1 MTELR
6 VVSREDLSR
15 VIERVH
21 LDLPP
26 DATIADIMLREC
38 PAYTQEAAGKAY
50 LTLVMDGVKIPVGL
64 WPKCRIGSA
73 RQITVIIE
81 AGGITAT
88 AVMAIISIVM
98 AVASAIYS
106 IISMNRLGKAGT
118 AETKQGS
125 SIYDVNAQ
133 GNQVNLMNIIPE
145 TFGHFKRFPDYL
157 ADKHIFY
164 RNNIMFV
171 DMILCQ
177 GRGKYER
184 AGDGSDVF
192 VGETPISE
200 LPGCQVS
207 VLEPGEVM
215 TDQNTP
221 EDKSWYCFYQCTE
234 VTGSGH
240 TLEPA
245 VTEIDQSS
253 QTGSTITYN
262 GDTLSGGY
270 YTSQT
275 IDGGTQGPGSMM
287 IYHAFTLPWD
297 IGAFFTISGSV
308 DIRQLGTSDTITP
321 DAVTGTTDITAVLPE
336 YFLNDAAA
344 EHKAWLRPR
353 ETDPDDPAVII
364 AAGDL
369 VNITSENITR
379 LTYTITGGTGGPEIR
394 TAENVDS
401 ITAQAE
407 LLAVSYN
414 DPDGEATLTFASVEI
429 PSGNYPPAPAAPA
442 GAYNTNITYERRIT
456 LAQPMPS
463 DYTAGSDNGLYEY
476 MSRDGNTYTLRKVN
490 SSYAPIT
497 GWSEFWAQGYTQ
509 TGLTFTLDESSST
522 AGQYVGPYRACP
534 VGAAATIFEY
544 DIRFPQGL
552 GYLQDNGTFRDL
564 TVTLE
569 IGYRA
574 AGSNDAWTT
583 ITREFT
589 AHTNDEL
596 AYTYQME
603 AATPGNYEFR
613 IKNLTESSNNTRAL
627 EEVRWVGLKSVISTK
642 NQYDDITVLICRFRG
657 SETLSEL
664 SENQIATYWTR
675 KLPPVGG
682 GTETATRDLA
692 PAVQY
697 VVGQSKY
704 AGILDAASLAEFNEF
719 WNARGIELNGTIDSD
734 GTLLQ
739 VLQDILTVGFASPII
754 RDNKLAFSR
763 LHPQGENEPLAQIFT
778 MQNLTASPE
787 ITFNLPKDDDVNEVV
802 VEYTSPETYKTET
815 IFCHVD
821 ENGDKSITL
830 YPESPHQEKLRAF
843 GVTSREQAEAMGMRR
858 LRYLRNTRVT
868 YKIKTELDGLNCQY
882 NDLVGLVLDEDM
894 SNITGRITAYDS
906 DTQTVTTDQQIKATH
921 SAGIIYIRQMD
932 GSPIS
937 RTFTRKDS
945 HHLQLAAAMFA
956 WDDRYGADLEYPF
969 FAIGEMVRCWVTGVT
984 PADKTCELTL
994 INYSAD
1000 IFIDD
1005 IIPTEGYGISAYGI
1019 APYGEPM

>member
-15 VIERVH
+15 VIERAY

-38 PAYTQEAAGKAY
+38 PAYTQEAAAKAY

-64 WPKCRIGSA
+64 WPKCRIGKA

-88 AVMAIISIVM
+88 AIMAIISIVM

-221 EDKSWYCFYQCTE
+221 EDKSWFCFYQCTE

-253 QTGSTITYN
+253 QTGSAITYN
-262 GDTLSGGY
+262 EDTLSGGY

-275 IDGGTQGPGSMM
+275 IAGGTQGPGSMM

-321 DAVTGTTDITAVLPE
+321 DAVTGTTDITADLPE

-353 ETDPDDPAVII
+353 ETDPDDPSII
-364 AAGDL
+364 TAAGDL
-369 VNITSENITR
+369 VNLTSENITR

-407 LLAVSYN
+407 LLAISYN
-414 DPDGEATLTFASVEI
+414 DPDGEATLTFDSVEI

-442 GAYNTNITYERRIT
+442 GAYNTSISYERRIT

-476 MSRDGNTYTLRKVN
+476 MNREGNIYTIRKVN
-490 SSYAPIT
+490 SSYAPIS
-497 GWSEFWAQGYTQ
+497 GWTEMWAQGYTQ

-682 GTETATRDLA
+682 GTETATRELA

-697 VVGQSKY
+697 VVNQSKY
-704 AGILDAASLAEFNEF
+704 AGILDAASLAEFNDF

-906 DTQTVTTDQQIKATH
+906 DTLTITTDQQIKATH
-921 SAGIIYIRQMD
+921 SAGIIYIRQLN

-945 HHLQLAAAMFA
+945 HHLQLAAVMFP

-994 INYSAD
+994 VNYAED
-1000 IFIDD
+1000 IFTDD
-1005 IIPTEGYGISAYGI
+1005 LTPSEGYGISPYGI
-1019 APYGEPM
+1019 TPYGI

>member
-1 MTELR
+1 MIEIE
-6 VVSREDLSR
+6 VVSRENLSQ
-15 VIERVH
+15 VLERAA
-21 LDLPP
+21 LELPP
-26 DATIADIMLREC
+26 ETTIADIMRREC
-38 PAYTQEAAGKAY
+38 PAYTDRIARQSY
-50 LTLVMDGVKIPVGL
+50 LTLTMDGVKIPPEL
-64 WPKCRIGSA
+64 WAKCRIGNA
-73 RQITVIIE
+73 RRIAIILE
-81 AGGITAT
+81 AGGLETAT
-88 AVMAIISIVM
+88 IIAIISVVA

-106 IISMNRLGKAGT
+106 IVQMNKLGKAT
-118 AETKQGS
+118 AGETKQGS

-133 GNQVNLMNIIPE
+133 GNQVNLTNVIPE

-164 RNNIMFV
+164 RNHVMFV

-177 GRGKYER
+177 GRGSYQR

-192 VGETPISE
+192 VGETPLTE
-200 LPGCQVS
+200 LPGCQVC
-207 VLEPGEVM
+207 VLEPGE
-215 TDQNTP
+215 TITAENSP
-221 EDKSWYCFYQCTE
+221 EDKSWYCYYQCTE
-234 VTGSGH
+234 VTGGGH

-275 IDGGTQGPGSMM
+275 IAWGTQGPGGMM

-297 IGAFFTISGSV
+297 IGAFFTISGSI
-308 DIRQLGTSDTITP
+308 DIRQLGTSDTMIP
-321 DAVTGTTDITAVLPE
+321 DAVTGTTEITATLPE

-344 EHKAWLRPR
+344 EHKAWLRFR
-353 ETDPDDPAVII
+353 ETDPEDPAVII
-364 AAGDL
+364 SAGDL
-369 VNITSENITR
+369 INVTTENVTR
-379 LTYTITGGTGGPEIR
+379 LTYTIRGGTGGVEIR

-407 LLAVSYN
+407 LLAIAYDN
-414 DPDGEATLTFASVEI
+414 LAGTATMTFDSLEM
-429 PSGNYPPAPAAPA
+429 PSGSYPPAPSAPA
-442 GAYNTNITYERRIT
+442 GAYNTSITYERRIT
-456 LAQPMPS
+456 LAQPMPA
-463 DYTAGSDNGLYEY
+463 DYTPGSDNGLYEY
-476 MSRDGNTYTLRKVN
+476 VSHDGNTYTIRKVTP
-490 SSYAPIT
+490 SYAPVT

-509 TGLTFTLDESSST
+509 RDLTFTLDESSST
-522 AGQYVGPYRACP
+522 AGAYAGPYRACP
-534 VGAAATIFEY
+534 VGATASIYEY
-544 DIRFPQGL
+544 DIRFPGGL

-569 IGYRA
+569 IGYRR

-583 ITREFT
+583 VEREFT

-596 AYTYQME
+596 AYTYQVE
-603 AATPGNYEFR
+603 TETPGNYEFR
-613 IKNLTESSNNTRAL
+613 IKNLTESSNSTRAL
-627 EEVRWVGLKSVISTK
+627 EEVRWTGLKSVISTK
-642 NQYDDITVLICRFRG
+642 NEYDDVTVMICRFRG

-682 GTETATRDLA
+682 GAAVATRDLA

-697 VVGQSKY
+697 VVSQSKY
-704 AGILDAASLAEFNEF
+704 AGILDAASLADFDSY
-719 WNARGIELNGTIDSD
+719 WTARGIELNGTIDSD

-739 VLQDILTVGFASPII
+739 VLQDVLTVGFSSPII

-763 LHPQGENEPLAQIFT
+763 LHPQGDNEPLAQIFT
-778 MQNLTASPE
+778 AQNLTASPE
-787 ITFNLPKDDDVNEVV
+787 ITFNLPKEDDVDEVV

-821 ENGDKSITL
+821 GNGDKAITL
-830 YPESPHQEKLRAF
+830 YPESAHQEKLRAF

-882 NDLVGLVLDEDM
+882 NDLVGLVLDENL
-894 SNITGRITAYDS
+894 SNITGRVLAYDS
-906 DTQTVTTDQQIKATH
+906 EAFTITTDQQIPLTY
-921 SAGIIYIRQMD
+921 SAGIVYIRKLD
-932 GSPIS
+932 GTPIT
-937 RTFTRKDS
+937 RTFTRVDS
-945 HHLQLAAAMFA
+945 HHLQLSDAMFT
-956 WDDRYGADLEYPF
+956 WNDRYGADLEYPF
-969 FAIGEMVRCWVTGVT
+969 FAIGELVRCWVTGVT

-994 INYSAD
+994 INYAGD
-1000 IFIDD
+1000 IFTDD
-1005 IIPTEGYGISAYGI
+1005 LIPSEGYGISPYGI
-1019 APYGEPM
+1019 TPYGI

>member
-1 MTELR
+1 MLEMQ

-15 VIERVH
+15 VIERVS

-38 PAYTQEAAGKAY
+38 PAYTQEAAEKAY
-50 LTLVMDGVKIPVGL
+50 LTLVKDGVKIPAAL
-64 WPKCRIGSA
+64 WGKCRVGNA
-73 RQITVIIE
+73 RYITVIIE
-81 AGGITAT
+81 AGGLTAMT
-88 AVMAIISIVM
+88 IMAIVSVVM

-106 IISMNRLGKAGT
+106 IISMNKLGKAGQ

-133 GNQVNLMNIIPE
+133 GNQVNLTNVIPE

-164 RNNIMFV
+164 RNHIMFV

-177 GRGKYER
+177 GRGQYER

-207 VLEPGEVM
+207 VLEPGETM

-221 EDKSWYCFYQCTE
+221 EDKSWYCYYQCTE

-245 VTEIDQSS
+245 VTEINQSS
-253 QTGSTITYN
+253 QMGSQITYA
-262 GDTLSGGY
+262 GATLSGGY
-270 YTSQT
+270 YTSQ
-275 IDGGTQGPGSMM
+275 IISGGTQGPGSAT
-287 IYHAFTLPWD
+287 IYKTFSLPWD
-297 IGAFFTISGSV
+297 EGSYLTIEGSV
-308 DIRQLGTSDTITP
+308 DIRDLGTSDAMTP
-321 DAVTGTTDITAVLPE
+321 DAVTGTTSIIAELPA
-336 YFLNDAAA
+336 YFLGTGSAQ
-344 EHKAWLRPR
+344 HRAWLRPR
-353 ETDPDDPAVII
+353 ETDPEDPTVII
-364 AAGDL
+364 SAGDL
-369 VNITSENITR
+369 VNVTTENVTR
-379 LTYTITGGTGGPEIR
+379 LTYTIRGGTGGVEIR

-407 LLAVSYN
+407 LLAIAYN
-414 DPDGEATLTFASVEI
+414 TLAGTATMTFDSLEM
-429 PSGNYPPAPAAPA
+429 PSGSYPAAPSAPA
-442 GAYNTNITYERRIT
+442 GAYNTSITYERRIT
-456 LAQPMPS
+456 LAQPMPA
-463 DYTAGSDNGLYEY
+463 DYSAGSDNGLYEY
-476 MSRDGNTYTLRKVN
+476 VSHDGNVYTLQKVT
-490 SSYAPIT
+490 SSYAPVT

-509 TGLTFTLDESSST
+509 TGLTFRLDESSST
-522 AGQYVGPYRACP
+522 AGQFVGPYRACP
-534 VGAAATIFEY
+534 VGATATIFEY
-544 DIRFPQGL
+544 DIRFPSGL

-569 IGYRA
+569 IGYRR
-574 AGSNDAWTT
+574 AGSNEAWTT
-583 ITREFT
+583 VQREFT
-589 AHTNDEL
+589 DHTNDEL
-596 AYTYQME
+596 AYTYQIE
-603 AATPGNYEFR
+603 VATPDNYEFR
-613 IKNLTESSNNTRAL
+613 IKNLTESSNSTRAL

-642 NQYDDITVLICRFRG
+642 NKYDDVTVMICRFRG

-682 GTETATRDLA
+682 GAAVATRDLA

-697 VVGQSKY
+697 IVNQSKY
-704 AGILDAASLAEFNEF
+704 AGILDATSLADFDSY
-719 WNARGIELNGTIDSD
+719 WTARSIELNGTIDSD

-739 VLQDILTVGFASPII
+739 VLQDVLTVGFSSPII

-763 LHPQGENEPLAQIFT
+763 LHPQGDNEPLAQIFT

-787 ITFNLPKDDDVNEVV
+787 ITFNLPKEDDVDEVV

-830 YPESPHQEKLRAF
+830 YPESAHQEKLRAF

-882 NDLVGLVLDEDM
+882 NDLVGLVLDENL
-894 SNITGRITAYDS
+894 SNITGRVLAYDS
-906 DTQTVTTDQQIKATH
+906 ESFTITTDQQIPLTY
-921 SAGIIYIRQMD
+921 SAGIVYIRKLD
-932 GSPIS
+932 GTPIT
-937 RTFTRKDS
+937 RTFTRVDS
-945 HHLQLAAAMFA
+945 HHLQLSDAMFTWNA
-956 WDDRYGADLEYPF
+956 RYGADLEYPF
-969 FAIGEMVRCWVTGVT
+969 FAIGELVRCWVTGVT
-984 PADKTCELTL
+984 PTDKTCELTL
-994 INYSAD
+994 INYADD
-1000 IFIDD
+1000 IFTDD
-1005 IIPTEGYGISAYGI
+1005 LTASEGYGINPYGI
-1019 APYGEPM
+1019 SPYGK

>member
-15 VIERVH
+15 VIERAY
-21 LDLPP
+21 LDIPP

-38 PAYTQEAAGKAY
+38 PAYTQEAAAKAY

-73 RQITVIIE
+73 RRITVIIE

-200 LPGCQVS
+200 LPGCQVC
-207 VLEPGEVM
+207 VMEPGEVM

-253 QTGSTITYN
+253 QTGSAITYN

-297 IGAFFTISGSV
+297 TGAFFAISGSV

-321 DAVTGTTDITAVLPE
+321 DVVTGTTDITADLPE

-344 EHKAWLRPR
+344 EHKAWLRAR

-369 VNITSENITR
+369 VNLTSENITR
-379 LTYTITGGTGGPEIR
+379 LTYTIRSGTGGPEIR
-394 TAENVDS
+394 SAENIDS

-414 DPDGEATLTFASVEI
+414 DPDGEATLTFDSVEI

-442 GAYNTNITYERRIT
+442 GAYNTSITYERRIT

-463 DYTAGSDNGLYEY
+463 DYTAGSDNGLYEL
-476 MSRDGNTYTLRKVN
+476 MSRDGSVYTIRKVT
-490 SSYAPIT
+490 SSYAPVT
-497 GWSEFWAQGYTQ
+497 GWTEMWAQGYTQ
-509 TGLTFTLDESSST
+509 RDLTFTLDENSN

-534 VGAAATIFEY
+534 VGATATIYEY

-574 AGSNDAWTT
+574 AGSNDPWTT

-589 AHTNDEL
+589 HRTS
-596 AYTYQME
+596 
-603 AATPGNYEFR
+603 
-613 IKNLTESSNNTRAL
+613 SSNNTRAL

-697 VVGQSKY
+697 VVNQSKS
-704 AGILDAASLAEFNEF
+704 AGILDAASLAEFNNF
-719 WNARGIELNGTIDSD
+719 WNARNIELNGTIDSD

-906 DTQTVTTDQQIKATH
+906 DTLTVTTDQQIKATH

-932 GSPIS
+932 GSPIT
-937 RTFTRKDS
+937 RTYTRKDS
-945 HHLQLAAAMFA
+945 HHLQLAAAMFE

-969 FAIGEMVRCWVTGVT
+969 FAIGEMVR
-984 PADKTCELTL
+984 L
-994 INYSAD
+994 
-1000 IFIDD
+1000 
-1005 IIPTEGYGISAYGI
+1005 
-1019 APYGEPM
+1019 

>member
-38 PAYTQEAAGKAY
+38 PAYTEAAAARAY
-50 LTLVMDGVKIPVGL
+50 LTLVKDGVKIPAAL
-64 WPKCRIGSA
+64 WGKCRIGSA

-81 AGGITAT
+81 AGGLTAT
-88 AVMAIISIVM
+88 AIVAIISVVM

-133 GNQVNLMNIIPE
+133 GNQVNLTNVIPE

-164 RNNIMFV
+164 RNNVMFV

-177 GRGKYER
+177 GRGMYER

-192 VGETPISE
+192 VGETPIPE
-200 LPGCQVS
+200 LPGCQVC
-207 VLEPGEVM
+207 VMEPGEVM
-215 TDQNTP
+215 TGQNTP

-253 QTGSTITYN
+253 QAGSTITYT

-297 IGAFFTISGSV
+297 TGAFFTISGSV

-321 DAVTGTTDITAVLPE
+321 DAVTGTTDITAALPE
-336 YFLNDAAA
+336 YFLNDLAA

-353 ETDPDDPAVII
+353 EPDPDDPSII
-364 AAGDL
+364 TAAGDL

-394 TAENVDS
+394 TAENIDS

-414 DPDGEATLTFASVEI
+414 DPDGEATLTFDSIEI

-442 GAYNTNITYERRIT
+442 GAYNTSITYERRIT

-534 VGAAATIFEY
+534 VGATATIYEY
-544 DIRFPQGL
+544 DIRFPSGL

-574 AGSNDAWTT
+574 AGSNDPWTT

-596 AYTYQME
+596 AYTYQVE
-603 AATPGNYEFR
+603 AASPGNYEFR

-697 VVGQSKY
+697 VVNQSKY
-704 AGILDAASLAEFNEF
+704 AGILDAASLAEFNDF

-763 LHPQGENEPLAQIFT
+763 RHPQEENEPLAQIFT
-778 MQNLTASPE
+778 PQNLTASPE
-787 ITFNLPKDDDVNEVV
+787 ITFNLPKDDDTDEVV

-815 IFCHVD
+815 IFCHID
-821 ENGDKSITL
+821 IHGDKSITL
-830 YPESPHQEKLRAF
+830 YPESAHQEKLRAF
-843 GVTSREQAEAMGMRR
+843 GVTSRAQAEAMGMRR

-906 DTQTVTTDQQIKATH
+906 DTLTVTTDQQIKATH
-921 SAGIIYIRQMD
+921 SAGIIYIRQLD
-932 GSPIS
+932 GSPIT

-945 HHLQLAAAMFA
+945 HHLQLAAAMFQ

-994 INYSAD
+994 VNYADD
-1000 IFIDD
+1000 IFTDD
-1005 IIPTEGYGISAYGI
+1005 LQPET
-1019 APYGEPM
+1019 